1 MPATAKKT
9 IFDRI
14 EDKVRKEE
22 EAKVKQM
29 NRANVMRAI
38 QKMQLNDNQIIELL
52 NLPLAFVQTIR
63 QEMNP
68 SK

>member
-1 MPATAKKT
+1 
-9 IFDRI
+9 
-14 EDKVRKEE
+14 
-22 EAKVKQM
+22 M
-29 NRANVMRAI
+29 NRANVIRAI